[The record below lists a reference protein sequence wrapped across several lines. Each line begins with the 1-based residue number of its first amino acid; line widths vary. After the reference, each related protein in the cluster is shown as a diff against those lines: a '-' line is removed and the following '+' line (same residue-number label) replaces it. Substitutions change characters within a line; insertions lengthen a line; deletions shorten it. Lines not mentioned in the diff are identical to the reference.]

1 MTWLCAHGVA
11 QRLQDDE
18 RAFHLE
24 VAALT
29 LGPGSRKAIVG
40 PSGSGKTTAMDLL
53 ALASRPY
60 RADSFLLIEADGAAV
75 DLAGM
80 HDGHGD
86 RAAAVRARKFGYA
99 LQAGVLLPF
108 LTIGENLLLAQQLA
122 GVDDRAFA
130 RELLAEFGVPAP
142 FSTMPSALS
151 VGQRQRV
158 AIARAL
164 AHKPSFLFAD
174 EPTASLDPEAARRT
188 LGTCLDILMSRDAAA
203 LIITHDID
211 LARDLDFEIVPV
223 TPHSEDG
230 LVSAVIDD
238 CSPPPGMEAQ

>member
-1 MTWLCAHGVA
+1 M
-11 QRLQDDE
+11 
-18 RAFHLE
+18 FHLE

-29 LGPGSRKAIVG
+29 LGPRSRKAIVG

-60 RADSFLLIEADGAAV
+60 KADSFMLVEQDGSAV
-75 DLAGM
+75 DLADIHNGA
-80 HDGHGD
+80 GD
-86 RAAAVRARKFGYA
+86 RAAAIRARKFGYA

-108 LTIGENLLLAQQLA
+108 LTVGENVLLAQQLA
-122 GVDDRAFA
+122 GVDDPAFA
-130 RELLAEFGVPAP
+130 RELLGEFGITASL
-142 FSTMPSALS
+142 STMPSALS

-174 EPTASLDPEAARRT
+174 EPTAALDPEAARRT
-188 LGTCLDILMSRDAAA
+188 LGTCLDILMAHDAAA

-211 LARDLDFEIVPV
+211 LARELDFEVVPV
-223 TPHSEDG
+223 VAHSGEG
-230 LVSAVIDD
+230 VVSAVIDD
-238 CSPPPGMEAQ
+238 SSLPPILESQ